1 MNKPIKK
8 YKSGSIESSI
18 WLNERE
24 VNGDKVEFKTI
35 SLRKS
40 WKDDKNIWRDA
51 TINLRRNDIPKA
63 ILVLQ
68 KAQEN
73 ILLDSKEEDENE

>member
-1 MNKPIKK
+1 MNKPIKQ
-8 YKSGSIESSI
+8 YKSGSISSSV
-18 WLNERE
+18 WANERD
-24 VNGDKVEFKTI
+24 VNGSKVEFKTV

-40 WKDDKNIWRDA
+40 WKDDKNIWRDS

-68 KAQEN
+68 KAHEDL
-73 ILLDSKEEDENE
+73 LLDSGDEDE

>member
-1 MNKPIKK
+1 MNKPIQK

-24 VNGDKVEFKTI
+24 VKDNKVEFKTV

-40 WKDDKNIWRDA
+40 WKDDKNMWRDA
-51 TINLRRNDIPKA
+51 TINLRRSDIPKA

-68 KAQEN
+68 KAHEDL
-73 ILLDSKEEDENE
+73 LLDELGDVDE